1 MTLVRSDL
9 KLKFRKLGIDR
20 RFIAMKLKIPYN
32 RLNQML
38 NGFIDLPYSVE
49 TEINRVIKEIER
61 KCNE

>member
-9 KLKFRKLGIDR
+9 KLKFRELGIDR

-38 NGFIDLPYSVE
+38 NGFVDLPTE
-49 TEINRVIKEIER
+49 LEREINKLIKQVEEL
-61 KCNE
+61 